1 MAGKQNKFT
10 YFENEKS
17 KLEMIQDMN
26 RESASREYRRF
37 NVDLE
42 EVKRKNPKEYAKL
55 VANLGAGFVESG
67 APGAQAVIGATD
79 TVANANE
86 TRQLHG
92 STLSG
97 LGAIGSVNEVGA
109 IASSDRLSI
118 IGKIGEFFSW
128 IGDRLGGFVKSIIP
142 FGNMAVGVTEGG
154 VDSYKKYKKIN
165 GETSYDRDDVENLFH
180 LQDVMTSEQDIADAH
195 QKIADVL
202 DQNNDGE
209 VDELEMKTAH
219 ALLDRDND
227 GRISENEIKRHGG
240 WEGALAFIQ
249 AHHKEV
255 IDAKEYDDAYGRL
268 VLRDKIGRR
277 ANDFISEHYK
287 KLDVDGDGVVSRA
300 EFRGALAVFDKNGDH
315 VITDAEIEPYRDNPE
330 QSLALMVNH
339 LKNNGGGRS

>member
-1 MAGKQNKFT
+1 MAEKQNNFT

-37 NVDLE
+37 NVDLA
-42 EVKRKNPKEYAKL
+42 EVKRKNPKEYAKI

-67 APGAQAVIGATD
+67 TPGAQAIIGATD

-118 IGKIGEFFSW
+118 IGKIGKVFSW
-128 IGDRLGGFVKSIIP
+128 IGDKIGGLLKSIVP
-142 FGNMAVGVTEGG
+142 FGNVAVDVAEGG
-154 VDSYKKYKKIN
+154 VEGYKQGKKMK
-165 GETSYDRDDVENLFH
+165 GETIYDKEDIEDLFR
-180 LQDVMTSEQDIADAH
+180 LQDVMTSEQDIEDAH
-195 QKIADVL
+195 QKIADGL

-209 VDELEMKTAH
+209 VDELEMKTARD
-219 ALLDRDND
+219 LLDRDHD
-227 GRISENEIKRHGG
+227 GLISENEITHHGG

-249 AHHKEV
+249 AHHKDT
-255 IDAKEYDDAYGRL
+255 IDANEYDDEYGRL
-268 VLRDKIGRR
+268 VLRDKIGKR
-277 ANDFISEHYK
+277 ANDFIAEHYE
-287 KLDVDGDGVVSRA
+287 KLDVNGDGEISRA
-300 EFRGALAVFDKNGDH
+300 EFRGALAVFDKNGDR
-315 VITDAEIEPYRDNPE
+315 VISDAEIDPYRDNPE